1 MRGLSAD
8 ERATLI
14 RDAFSV
20 SGGFLALEVDASW
33 HPGSVEPTESCVVLA
48 DLDSLDA
55 SAGLDAD
62 GAKAIRDLLEIGH
75 VRGQP
80 LPAPVEVG
88 SVRFRVAPADEF
100 GPAMS
105 YLVTDGTETL
115 LEATVPVPHADLLPA
130 LVAVHRER
138 GVRRPR
144 RASTCSPH
152 GSAWRRPSRASAGS
166 TPPSRDRLTAWGP
179 CRSPLSAQGSAG
191 SPSRSASTA
200 AVTRSPCS
208 SAALTCRRWARA
220 SRSSATG

>member
-1 MRGLSAD
+1 MITLSCSCGSAGTTRRHPMRGLSAD
-8 ERATLI
+8 ERAALI

-62 GAKAIRDLLEIGH
+62 GAKAIRDLLEVGH
-75 VRGQP
+75 VGGQP

-105 YLVTDGTETL
+105 YLVTEGTETL
-115 LEATVPVPHADLLPA
+115 LESTVPVPHDDLLPA
-130 LVAVHRER
+130 LVAVHSER
-138 GVRRPR
+138 GVPGLTSLDALAARFGL
-144 RASTCSPH
+144 ATALAH
-152 GSAWRRPSRASAGS
+152 LSREH
-166 TPPSRDRLTAWGP
+166 TAV
-179 CRSPLSAQGSAG
+179 A
-191 SPSRSASTA
+191 
-200 AVTRSPCS
+200 
-208 SAALTCRRWARA
+208 
-220 SRSSATG
+220 